1 MSNLISKTIAV
12 LCIAFTVSGCAK
24 IYNQAL
30 LQDINVV
37 DNQIAAEWRLHSQ
50 NPGDLFCTEKIGAVK
65 TDVKMVKMNFDFL
78 RDKNTV
84 VISTPTGIMAQG
96 DTALG
101 RTTVFMSNQKDVTAT
116 IYPDKAVHGES
127 QQTRVLTEC
136 APEKIHALNKIKNK
150 LVQSI
155 I

>member
-24 IYNQAL
+24 IYNQSL
-30 LQDINVV
+30 LQDISAV
-37 DNQIAAEWRLHSQ
+37 DSQIAAEWRLHSQ
-50 NPGDLFCTEKIGAVK
+50 NPGDLLCTEKIGAIK
-65 TDVKMVKMNFDFL
+65 TTVKMNFDFL

-96 DTALG
+96 DTKLG

-116 IYPDKAVHGES
+116 IYPDRAVQGEP